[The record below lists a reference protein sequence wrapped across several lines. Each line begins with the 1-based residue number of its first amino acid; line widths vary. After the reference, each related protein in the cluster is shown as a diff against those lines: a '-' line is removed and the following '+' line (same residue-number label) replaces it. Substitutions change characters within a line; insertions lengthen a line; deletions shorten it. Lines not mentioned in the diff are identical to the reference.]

1 MEEKEIITIQFIKK
15 ILKDKLSGKSAKE
28 EDVEKSNNFLSS
40 KINILDNIKSK
51 DASPFQAKEIT
62 KINEQINDIKKYLY
76 FLNKK
81 DIEKYALPKEI
92 HPAGMSIPG
101 FTIEPIAPL
110 NFVYNWCNF
119 KGIANVQ
126 VYAQTGRYFLN
137 IEGFEVLLEDK
148 PITEFPFRLP
158 NLELVSMWV
167 KGDYTSKSS
176 VEMYNLLKKYYRL
189 FGELQ
194 MDCFYDL
201 LSLYTFQ
208 SWLYEKFNN
217 VFYLMIFG
225 AFGAAKTTLAEM
237 VTLVSRHGYSSSAPS
252 IAFVARALDRHKI
265 MLFVDELDSINPKE
279 SENDSEIYSIF
290 RMGYRKGQKYSRI
303 NKETMDPESFSIY
316 GPKIFTI
323 HNDIE
328 EALKQRSLPVM
339 TTMSTNSQL
348 PIINMIKNE
357 YSQNIFDN
365 MFIWYM
371 ENSVMVDLIDIIDY
385 NINRIEIEDERA
397 RLFGLL
403 TRSIETSQLAQLSQL
418 KGRSV
423 ELGFITAKLGT
434 LINEGSVDV
443 INFADIIEK
452 IFKTKAEIEEERTEI
467 NEFAVIRDILSTAY
481 ENFKHDKEYITEEG
495 WFKIAQKW
503 VLEMI
508 TKKLR
513 EKDNFN
519 RIGSG
524 PLQGAL
530 RDLGFQVPNTKRK
543 LKCKAPTENYSE
555 RTALIYMPSVL
566 RKLGLKEERL
576 KIQEELNIEEV
587 NI

>member
-1 MEEKEIITIQFIKK
+1 
-15 ILKDKLSGKSAKE
+15 
-28 EDVEKSNNFLSS
+28 
-40 KINILDNIKSK
+40 
-51 DASPFQAKEIT
+51 
-62 KINEQINDIKKYLY
+62 
-76 FLNKK
+76 
-81 DIEKYALPKEI
+81 
-92 HPAGMSIPG
+92 
-101 FTIEPIAPL
+101 
-110 NFVYNWCNF
+110 
-119 KGIANVQ
+119 
-126 VYAQTGRYFLN
+126 
-137 IEGFEVLLEDK
+137 
-148 PITEFPFRLP
+148 
-158 NLELVSMWV
+158 
-167 KGDYTSKSS
+167 
-176 VEMYNLLKKYYRL
+176 
-189 FGELQ
+189 
-194 MDCFYDL
+194 
-201 LSLYTFQ
+201 
-208 SWLYEKFNN
+208 
-217 VFYLMIFG
+217 
-225 AFGAAKTTLAEM
+225 
-237 VTLVSRHGYSSSAPS
+237 
-252 IAFVARALDRHKI
+252 
-265 MLFVDELDSINPKE
+265 
-279 SENDSEIYSIF
+279 
-290 RMGYRKGQKYSRI
+290 
-303 NKETMDPESFSIY
+303 
-316 GPKIFTI
+316 
-323 HNDIE
+323 
-328 EALKQRSLPVM
+328 
-339 TTMSTNSQL
+339 
-348 PIINMIKNE
+348 
-357 YSQNIFDN
+357 
-365 MFIWYM
+365 
-371 ENSVMVDLIDIIDY
+371 
-385 NINRIEIEDERA
+385 
-397 RLFGLL
+397 
-403 TRSIETSQLAQLSQL
+403 
-418 KGRSV
+418 V